1 MRLPDIKMVIRIISY
16 LMLIEAGFLIISSM
30 VSFGYG
36 ENDYLDFL
44 FAAGC
49 ETFLACAGILFT
61 PKNST
66 EMGKREGYL
75 VVSLVWIIFSLFG
88 MLPFYMSGASRSITD
103 AFFETMSGFT
113 TTGATIFTDVE
124 TLSHGLLFWRG
135 LTQWIGGLG
144 IITLF
149 LAILP
154 VIGFDGMSLFAA
166 EVPGIS
172 KTKLHARVGQT
183 AKFFWIVYLGLTI
196 MEVVF
201 LRIAGM
207 EIFDSI
213 CHSFSTMACG
223 GFSTKNASIAHW
235 ASPAIE
241 YIITLFMALGGIN
254 FALYFFLLKGQPGR
268 FFKDEELHYYTMI
281 IIIVTT
287 MITSSL
293 IAHENCSKIEEMF
306 RHAIFSVVSV
316 MTTTGFTNCDYMSWN
331 PFSWTILI
339 IVMAFGGMAGSTA
352 GGIKTARIALLI
364 KNSYYEFKRLAHPNA
379 IIPVRFNG
387 VMVETKTMNN
397 VLAFVFLYIT
407 ITILGILSLTAFDM
421 GFVEAVSSALTAIGN
436 VGVGMGDVG
445 PAYNFAAIPNTCKWI
460 MSILMLIGR
469 LELFTVLILFTPA
482 FWKQ

>member
-1 MRLPDIKMVIRIISY
+1 MRFPDIKMVVRIISY
-16 LMLIEAGFLIISSM
+16 LMLIEAGFLLLSSL

-36 ENDYLDFL
+36 EKDFLDFI
-44 FAAGC
+44 FAAAC
-49 ETFLACAGILFT
+49 EILLACTGILFT

-75 VVSLVWIIFSLFG
+75 VVSLVWIIFSIFG
-88 MLPFYMSGASRSITD
+88 MLPFYTSGATRSITD

-113 TTGATIFTDVE
+113 TTGATIFIDVE
-124 TLSHGLLFWRG
+124 VLSHGLLFWRG

-166 EVPGIS
+166 EVPGVS

-183 AKFFWIVYLGLTI
+183 AKFFWIVYIGLTI
-196 MEVVF
+196 LEII
-201 LRIAGM
+201 LLYIAGM
-207 EIFDSI
+207 GIFDSM
-213 CHSFSTMACG
+213 CHSFTTMACG

-241 YIITLFMALGGIN
+241 YIITVFMALGGIN
-254 FALYFFLLKGQPGR
+254 FALYFFLLKGQPGK
-268 FFKDEELHYYTMI
+268 FLKNEELRYYISI
-281 IIIVTT
+281 ILIVTA
-287 MITSSL
+287 MITASL
-293 IAHENCSKIEEMF
+293 VAHENISEIESIF

-316 MTTTGFTNCDYMSWN
+316 MTTTGFTNCNYMLWN

-339 IVMAFGGMAGSTA
+339 IVMAFGGMSGSTA
-352 GGIKTARIALLI
+352 GGIKTARIALLV
-364 KNSYYEFKRLAHPNA
+364 KNSYYEFQRLAHPNA
-379 IIPVRFNG
+379 LIPVRFDG
-387 VMVETKTMNN
+387 IMVDTKTMNN

-421 GFVEAVSSALTAIGN
+421 GFLEAVSSALTAIGN
-436 VGVGMGDVG
+436 VGIGMGDVG
-445 PAYNFAAIPNTCKWI
+445 PAYNFASIPATCKWI
-460 MSILMLIGR
+460 MSVLMLIGR

>member
-1 MRLPDIKMVIRIISY
+1 MRLPDIKMVVRIISY

-30 VSFGYG
+30 VSLGYG

-49 ETFLACAGILFT
+49 ETFLACVGILFT

-379 IIPVRFNG
+379 LIPVRFNG

>member
-1 MRLPDIKMVIRIISY
+1 MRLPDIKMVVRIISY

-30 VSFGYG
+30 VSLGYG

-379 IIPVRFNG
+379 LIPVRFNG

>member
-1 MRLPDIKMVIRIISY
+1 MRLPDIKMVVRIISY

-30 VSFGYG
+30 VSLGYG

>member
-1 MRLPDIKMVIRIISY
+1 MRLPDIKMVVRIISY

-30 VSFGYG
+30 VSLGYG

-75 VVSLVWIIFSLFG
+75 VVSLVWIIFSIFG
-88 MLPFYMSGASRSITD
+88 MLPFYTSGAVDNITD

-379 IIPVRFNG
+379 LIPVRFNG